1 MGYRFK
7 KYVWLN
13 LFIFCLGSNS
23 IFSQQNIDSLTV
35 ALKQNILDSNR
46 VKNLNRLSWAL
57 RSIDTKKAMVYA
69 VEAKKLSEKISFE
82 RGRGDAFNN
91 IGVLHYRRGEY
102 IEATKAQLQALA
114 TRTTIGDKEGEALSY
129 INLGNIYS
137 DQHNNQQALDNY
149 LHAAKLLSDLKDT
162 KLVHIIYLNIGAVFL
177 SEKKYAEGFIY
188 CEKARVAAIA
198 NKDSVV
204 LAEALNNIGIF
215 KESENNFGE
224 ALAFYLEALKISTA
238 TGDKIEKVD
247 NMINVGNM
255 HRMLKNVS
263 LAIKW
268 HTDAETLARELGY
281 LEGLKVLYDDFS
293 KDYQAIGKFETAL
306 NYQLQF
312 KQLSDSL
319 FNDENTYEIN
329 DLTEKWQNDRQEKDL
344 IKQQEVLLQAQEDL
358 QLKEKRLW
366 VIGSGA
372 VLLMLFLGYVLYANS
387 RLKRANLVIATL
399 KEQLERGKKL

>member
-23 IFSQQNIDSLTV
+23 IFPQQNIDSLTV
-35 ALKQNILDSNR
+35 ALKQNVLDSNR

-114 TRTTIGDKEGEALSY
+114 IRTTIGDKEGEALSY

-224 ALAFYLEALKISTA
+224 ALAFYLEALKISTVM
-238 TGDKIEKVD
+238 GDKIEKVD

>member
-1 MGYRFK
+1 MAG
-7 KYVWLN
+7 
-13 LFIFCLGSNS
+13 
-23 IFSQQNIDSLTV
+23 
-35 ALKQNILDSNR
+35 
-46 VKNLNRLSWAL
+46 
-57 RSIDTKKAMVYA
+57 
-69 VEAKKLSEKISFE
+69 
-82 RGRGDAFNN
+82 
-91 IGVLHYRRGEY
+91 
-102 IEATKAQLQALA
+102 
-114 TRTTIGDKEGEALSY
+114 
-129 INLGNIYS
+129 
-137 DQHNNQQALDNY
+137 
-149 LHAAKLLSDLKDT
+149 
-162 KLVHIIYLNIGAVFL
+162 
-177 SEKKYAEGFIY
+177 
-188 CEKARVAAIA
+188 
-198 NKDSVV
+198 
-204 LAEALNNIGIF
+204 ALNNIGIF

-255 HRMLKNVS
+255 HRMLKNIS

-268 HTDAETLARELGY
+268 HSNAEILARELGY

-358 QLKEKRLW
+358 QLKEN
-366 VIGSGA
+366 
-372 VLLMLFLGYVLYANS
+372 GY
-387 RLKRANLVIATL
+387 
-399 KEQLERGKKL
+399 G

>member
-7 KYVWLN
+7 KYVCLN

-23 IFSQQNIDSLTV
+23 IFPQQNIDSLTV
-35 ALKQNILDSNR
+35 ALKQNVLDSNR

-114 TRTTIGDKEGEALSY
+114 IRTTIGDKEGEALSY
-129 INLGNIYS
+129 INLGNIYN

-281 LEGLKVLYDDFS
+281 LEGLKILYDDFS

>member
-23 IFSQQNIDSLTV
+23 IFPQQNIDSLTV
-35 ALKQNILDSNR
+35 ALKQNVLDSNR

-114 TRTTIGDKEGEALSY
+114 IRTTIGDKEGEALSY

-204 LAEALNNIGIF
+204 LAEALNNIGVF
-215 KESENNFGE
+215 KESQNNFGE

-268 HTDAETLARELGY
+268 HTNAETLARELGY

-358 QLKEKRLW
+358 QLKEKRIW

>member
-23 IFSQQNIDSLTV
+23 IFPQQNIDSLTV
-35 ALKQNILDSNR
+35 ALKQNVLDSNR

-114 TRTTIGDKEGEALSY
+114 IRTTIGDKEGEALSY

-268 HTDAETLARELGY
+268 HTDAEKLARELGY